1 MHLPHMIC
9 LPDARLRIVLD
20 IRERHAQLQMRCIVH
35 RIERRAVK
43 QSLFHDELLA
53 HAIRIGDGLPRHRLG
68 LAPVGAEAAVE
79 HDEDEGK
86 GADVLGQT
94 VVVKGNL
101 DHPVRAEEHAQQNE
115 GQQGGHPQLA
125 GELVAQHAGQDDK
138 GGEKQQMGHKQSFQY
153 RAWEGKTYH
162 ITILVSLSYQDNAAM
177 TSPDR
182 GPVKREKK
190 ERLPKNSCFLQ
201 ATPL

>member
-1 MHLPHMIC
+1 MLP
-9 LPDARLRIVLD
+9 LSTSSREAVWSRRFSRL
-20 IRERHAQLQMRCIVH
+20 
-35 RIERRAVK
+35 ERRMENTEAASVEAMTAPSRKLSKVGRDRTAQQNSPTSPAV
-43 QSLFHDELLA
+43 
-53 HAIRIGDGLPRHRLG
+53 RLG

-190 ERLPKNSCFLQ
+190 QRLPKNSCFLQ

>member
-1 MHLPHMIC
+1 M
-9 LPDARLRIVLD
+9 
-20 IRERHAQLQMRCIVH
+20 
-35 RIERRAVK
+35 
-43 QSLFHDELLA
+43 
-53 HAIRIGDGLPRHRLG
+53 
-68 LAPVGAEAAVE
+68 
-79 HDEDEGK
+79 
-86 GADVLGQT
+86 GQT

-190 ERLPKNSCFLQ
+190 VAFYRQPLYNEGTNAGLKWPGWGKKTSSFLI
-201 ATPL
+201 L

>member
-1 MHLPHMIC
+1 MVPKVQPLGAEDGEGGPEGGE
-9 LPDARLRIVLD
+9 D
-20 IRERHAQLQMRCIVH
+20 
-35 RIERRAVK
+35 
-43 QSLFHDELLA
+43 
-53 HAIRIGDGLPRHRLG
+53 GGLPRHRLG

>member
-1 MHLPHMIC
+1 MLP
-9 LPDARLRIVLD
+9 LSTSSREAVWSRRFSRL
-20 IRERHAQLQMRCIVH
+20 
-35 RIERRAVK
+35 ERRM
-43 QSLFHDELLA
+43 ENT
-53 HAIRIGDGLPRHRLG
+53 
-68 LAPVGAEAAVE
+68 EAASVE
-79 HDEDEGK
+79 AMTAPSRKLSKVGRDRT
-86 GADVLGQT
+86 AQQ
-94 VVVKGNL
+94 NS
-101 DHPVRAEEHAQQNE
+101 PVRAEEHAQQNE

-138 GGEKQQMGHKQSFQY
+138 GGEKQQMGHKQSFRY

-190 ERLPKNSCFLQ
+190 QRLPKNSCFLQ